1 MSVVCCSTAHGVFHS
16 LRRQLR
22 RDFRKP
28 LISIVNKK
36 LLKMKDAMSTF
47 SELTRDNF
55 DTIIEDDIKGAD
67 PRSINK
73 IVLLTG
79 QAYYSVKE
87 KMQELG
93 RKV

>member
-1 MSVVCCSTAHGVFHS
+1 
-16 LRRQLR
+16 
-22 RDFRKP
+22 
-28 LISIVNKK
+28 
-36 LLKMKDAMSTF
+36 MKDAMSTF

>member
-1 MSVVCCSTAHGVFHS
+1 
-16 LRRQLR
+16 
-22 RDFRKP
+22 
-28 LISIVNKK
+28 
-36 LLKMKDAMSTF
+36 MKDAMSTF
-47 SELTRDNF
+47 SELTRGNF